1 MATECG
7 GGRRGGGGGPD
18 VSVNC
23 VGVCP
28 PTSKSAPNS
37 GPDPGPVP
45 VHRRQK
51 LHPINL
57 GAKPRRATLREALHV
72 RNGKELA
79 RPASVLT

>member
-7 GGRRGGGGGPD
+7 GGRGRGGGSD

-37 GPDPGPVP
+37 APDPGPVP
-45 VHRRQK
+45 VHRAPKTLPHQVRRQ
-51 LHPINL
+51 
-57 GAKPRRATLREALHV
+57 ATKS
-72 RNGKELA
+72 N
-79 RPASVLT
+79 PP